1 MQNRPYNNNNRR
13 NSKDKEE
20 HRINEAIREREV
32 RLTGDNVPNGVFPIA
47 KALSIAEKE
56 GLDLVEIAPNAKP
69 PVCRVI
75 DYQKFVYE
83 QKKREKE
90 QRAKATKVV
99 IKEVRFG
106 PQTDDH
112 DYNFKL
118 KHARSFIEDGAKVRT
133 YVFFRGRS
141 IVFKDQGEELLLRLA
156 TDLKDVAQVESMP
169 SMEGKKMYMILAPLR
184 AGSKKN
190 KSENKQTGEES

>member
-1 MQNRPYNNNNRR
+1 MQNKPYNR
-13 NSKDKEE
+13 NSKEKDN
-20 HRINEAIREREV
+20 HRINDEIREREV

-47 KALSIAEKE
+47 KALSIADRE

-118 KHARSFIEDGAKVRT
+118 KHARNFIEDGAKVRT

-156 TDLKDVAQVESMP
+156 TDLQDIAQVEAMP
-169 SMEGKKMYMILAPLR
+169 QLEGKRMYMLLSPRKA
-184 AGSKKN
+184 SSTKKN
-190 KSENKQTGEES
+190 KDEKEVPNEK

>member
-169 SMEGKKMYMILAPLR
+169 SMEGKRMYMILAPLK

>member
-13 NSKDKEE
+13 NSRDKEE

-32 RLTGDNVPNGVFPIA
+32 RLTGDNVPNGVFPMA

-90 QRAKATKVV
+90 QRAKATKIV

-169 SMEGKKMYMILAPLR
+169 SMEGKRMYMILAPLR
-184 AGSKKN
+184 ASSKKN
-190 KSENKQTGEES
+190 KSDNKQTGEES

>member
-169 SMEGKKMYMILAPLR
+169 SMEGKRMYMILAPLR

>member
-1 MQNRPYNNNNRR
+1 MQNTRGPR
-13 NSKDKEE
+13 KDSNQ
-20 HRINEAIREREV
+20 HRINDEIREREV
-32 RLTGDNVPNGVFPIA
+32 RLTGDNVPNGIFPIA
-47 KALSIAEKE
+47 KALSIADKE

-75 DYQKFVYE
+75 DYQKFLYE
-83 QKKREKE
+83 QKRHAKE
-90 QRAKATKVV
+90 QKAKATKVV
-99 IKEVRFG
+99 IKEIRFG

-118 KHARSFIEDGAKVRT
+118 KHARGFIVDGAKVKT

-156 TDLKDVAQVESMP
+156 TDLQDVAQVESMP
-169 SMEGKKMYMILAPLR
+169 RIEGKRMYMMLAPKK
-184 AGSKKN
+184 AGGGAKKE
-190 KSENKQTGEES
+190 KEKVEE

>member
-1 MQNRPYNNNNRR
+1 M
-13 NSKDKEE
+13 
-20 HRINEAIREREV
+20 
-32 RLTGDNVPNGVFPIA
+32 
-47 KALSIAEKE
+47 
-56 GLDLVEIAPNAKP
+56 
-69 PVCRVI
+69 
-75 DYQKFVYE
+75 
-83 QKKREKE
+83 
-90 QRAKATKVV
+90 
-99 IKEVRFG
+99 RFG

-169 SMEGKKMYMILAPLR
+169 SMEGKRMYMILAPLR